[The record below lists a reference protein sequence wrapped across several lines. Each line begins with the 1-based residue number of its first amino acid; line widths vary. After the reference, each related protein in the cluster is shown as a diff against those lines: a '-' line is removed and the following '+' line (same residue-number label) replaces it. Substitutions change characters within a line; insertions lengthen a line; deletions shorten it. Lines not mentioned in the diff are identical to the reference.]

1 MRRLLAAGIGCGLA
15 LTPALAQAQS
25 PPRSP
30 VRLVGVR
37 STDEPLLLVRAQS
50 GTTPMPMPMPGTPIA
65 GTPVPKPMPGASVPS
80 PMPGGAPPVQLGMPT
95 PFGSGPVVTDGTVPP
110 GSAFGPSYSFAPEA
124 AYPGYA
130 QPGGYPQPVGP
141 ETYGSGGFPQLD
153 SPLFEGCQS
162 APGYGYEG
170 GYGGYEYGGPQFAGI
185 LGSYGPNCRPGRW
198 SFSAEYLLWF
208 TKSARFP
215 ALLSTS
221 SAGFNG
227 ILGTGDSRTILGDG
241 PFGDTLHHGGRFGFN
256 RRIGGGDRWSLDG
269 SVFFLGSA
277 SEEFR
282 ATSNQFPV
290 LARPF
295 TNANQNIPFAQVLAS
310 PGLSTGAATVNFE
323 NMVWGAEMN
332 LRRRLGGQACSRYD
346 FLFGFRYLNLSEELA
361 ISESFARTAN
371 SPPSIG
377 VPTAVSGTVDDI
389 FRTENH
395 FYGGTVGL
403 SRERRR
409 GRWFTSLTGKISL
422 GQVEQEAT
430 IQGAQTVVFSN
441 GSTGQYTGGLLA
453 VPGNIGT
460 FSQRK
465 FAVVPELAFN
475 VGVQLTP
482 RCRAFVG
489 YNFLYINSV
498 LRPGQQIDP
507 AIDVTRIPNFPVANV
522 TALPI
527 AKPTVPLK
535 DSDFFAQGVSFGF
548 QWHW

>member
-1 MRRLLAAGIGCGLA
+1 MRRLLAAGLGCGLA
-15 LTPALAQAQS
+15 LTPALAQAQQPAPS
-25 PPRSP
+25 RSP
-30 VRLVGVR
+30 VRLLGVR
-37 STDEPLLLVRAQS
+37 SADEPLLLVRAQTG
-50 GTTPMPMPMPGTPIA
+50 GTTPIPMPMPGPT
-65 GTPVPKPMPGASVPS
+65 VSKPMPGS
-80 PMPGGAPPVQLGMPT
+80 PMPGSPMPVQLGMPT
-95 PFGSGPVVTDGTVPP
+95 PFGSGPVVTDGSFPP
-110 GSAFGPSYSFAPEA
+110 GATFGPTFSYAPDTGYP
-124 AYPGYA
+124 AYG
-130 QPGGYPQPVGP
+130 QPGAGYPQPVGP
-141 ETYGSGGFPQLD
+141 EAYGSTGFPQLD
-153 SPLFEGCQS
+153 SPLYEGAQS
-162 APGYGYEG
+162 AP
-170 GYGGYEYGGPQFAGI
+170 GYGGYEYGPPGFAGI
-185 LGSYGPNCRPGRW
+185 LGTCGPNCRPGRW
-198 SFSAEYLLWF
+198 TFSAEYLLWF

-221 SAGFNG
+221 SAGSNG
-227 ILGTGDSRTILGDG
+227 ILGTGDSRVILGDG

-269 SVFFLGSA
+269 SVFFLGTS

-282 ATSNQFPV
+282 ATSGEFPV

-295 TNANQNIPFAQVLAS
+295 TNANQNIPFAQVLAA
-310 PGLSTGAATVNFE
+310 PGLSTGSAVVDFE

-332 LRRRLGGQACSRYD
+332 LRRRLAAQACSRYD
-346 FLFGFRYLNLSEELA
+346 FLFGFRYLNVAEELS
-361 ISESFARTAN
+361 IRESFARTAN

-377 VPTAVSGTVDDI
+377 VPSAMSGTVDDI

-409 GRWFTSLTGKISL
+409 GRWFTSLTGKVSL
-422 GQVEQEAT
+422 GQVEQEVT
-430 IQGAQTVVFSN
+430 INGAQTVTFSN
-441 GSTGQYTGGLLA
+441 GATGQFTGGLLA

-460 FSQRK
+460 YSQRK

-482 RCRAFVG
+482 RCRAFIG

-507 AIDVTRIPNFPVANV
+507 TIDVTRIPNFPVAGV
-522 TALPI
+522 TAQPI
-527 AKPTVPLK
+527 PKPAVPLK